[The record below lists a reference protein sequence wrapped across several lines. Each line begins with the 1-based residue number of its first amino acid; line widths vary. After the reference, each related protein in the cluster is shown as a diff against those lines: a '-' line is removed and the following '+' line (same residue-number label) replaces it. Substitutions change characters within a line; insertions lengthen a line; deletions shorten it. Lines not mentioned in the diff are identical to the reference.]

1 MKKSSIFVKKKN
13 MKNLLVLL
21 SSLFVLTGCYK
32 PDEWNTQYTSLG
44 GEYVVER
51 VTLLTSDQSTV
62 EEGTSY
68 YTGDL
73 YVNPNGTLP
82 LDAIEVGITRWHI
95 DNSMIA
101 FNPVGSSTGQTLW
114 LNEYVLSRVTTP
126 GGDEVLSF
134 NIDGTVKK
142 FKIVD
147 CTLES
152 LTLRSTGQWA
162 FGSSGPYESVVIK
175 FTRIGP

>member
-1 MKKSSIFVKKKN
+1 MNKLIIF
-13 MKNLLVLL
+13 LLCIF
-21 SSLFVLTGCYK
+21 SLTSCYK
-32 PDEWNTQYTSLG
+32 TDEWNAQYTSIS
-44 GEYVVER
+44 GEYVIDR
-51 VTLLTSDQSTV
+51 VTLLTSDQSV
-62 EEGTSY
+62 NDSGESF

-95 DNSMIA
+95 SNSMIS
-101 FNPVGSSTGQTLW
+101 FNPVGTTTGQTIW
-114 LNEYVLSRVTTP
+114 MNQYVLSRTTSV
-126 GGDEVLSF
+126 GGDEILSF

-147 CTLES
+147 VTLES

>member
-1 MKKSSIFVKKKN
+1 MNKLIIF
-13 MKNLLVLL
+13 LLCIF
-21 SSLFVLTGCYK
+21 SLTSCYK
-32 PDEWNTQYTSLG
+32 TDEWNAQYTSIS
-44 GEYVVER
+44 GEYVIDR
-51 VTLLTSDQSTV
+51 VTLLTSDQSV
-62 EEGTSY
+62 NDSGESF

-95 DNSMIA
+95 SNSMIS
-101 FNPVGSSTGQTLW
+101 FNPVGTTTGQTIW
-114 LNEYVLSRVTTP
+114 MNQYVLSRITSV
-126 GGDEVLSF
+126 GGDEILSF

-147 CTLES
+147 VTLES

>member
-1 MKKSSIFVKKKN
+1 MNKLIIF
-13 MKNLLVLL
+13 LLCIF
-21 SSLFVLTGCYK
+21 SLTSCYK
-32 PDEWNTQYTSLG
+32 TDEWNAQYTSIS
-44 GEYVVER
+44 GEYVIDR
-51 VTLLTSDQSTV
+51 VTLLTSDQSPD
-62 EEGTSY
+62 ESGENF

-73 YVNPNGTLP
+73 YVNPNGSLP

-95 DNSMIA
+95 SNSMIS
-101 FNPVGSSTGQTLW
+101 FNPVGTTTGQTIW
-114 LNEYVLSRVTTP
+114 LNQYVLSRVTSV
-126 GGDEVLSF
+126 GGDEILSF

-147 CTLES
+147 VTLES

>member
-1 MKKSSIFVKKKN
+1 MNKLIIF
-13 MKNLLVLL
+13 LLCIV
-21 SSLFVLTGCYK
+21 SLTSCYK
-32 PDEWNTQYTSLG
+32 TDEWNAQYTSIS
-44 GEYVVER
+44 GEYVIDR
-51 VTLLTSDQSTV
+51 VTLLTSDQSV
-62 EEGTSY
+62 NDSGESF

-95 DNSMIA
+95 SNSIIS
-101 FNPVGSSTGQTLW
+101 FNPVGTTTGQTIW
-114 LNEYVLSRVTTP
+114 MNQYVLSRTTSV
-126 GGDEVLSF
+126 GGDEILSF

-147 CTLES
+147 VTLES

>member
-1 MKKSSIFVKKKN
+1 MNKLIVFLLCIF
-13 MKNLLVLL
+13 
-21 SSLFVLTGCYK
+21 SLTSCYK
-32 PDEWNTQYTSLG
+32 TDEWNAQYTSIS
-44 GEYVVER
+44 GEYVIDR
-51 VTLLTSDQSTV
+51 VTLLTSDQSSD
-62 EEGTSY
+62 ESGENF

-95 DNSMIA
+95 SNSMIS
-101 FNPVGSSTGQTLW
+101 FNPVGTTTGQTIW
-114 LNEYVLSRVTTP
+114 LNQYVLSRVTSV
-126 GGDEVLSF
+126 GGDEILSF

-147 CTLES
+147 VTLES

-175 FTRIGP
+175 FTRVGP

>member
-1 MKKSSIFVKKKN
+1 MKKILF
-13 MKNLLVLL
+13 LLIATLSL
-21 SSLFVLTGCYK
+21 SSCYK
-32 PDEWNTQYTSLG
+32 RDWNPDYTSLG

-51 VTLLTSDQSTV
+51 VTLLTSDQSPV
-62 EEGTSY
+62 EGGENY

-82 LDAIEVGITRWHI
+82 LDVIEVGITRWHI
-95 DNSMIA
+95 SNSSIA

-114 LNEYVLSRVTTP
+114 LNEYVLSHTTNY
-126 GGDEVLSF
+126 GGEEVLSF

-147 CTLES
+147 YSLES

-162 FGSSGPYESVVIK
+162 FGSSGPYETIVIK
-175 FTRIGP
+175 FSRIGP

>member
-1 MKKSSIFVKKKN
+1 MNKLIIF
-13 MKNLLVLL
+13 LLCIF
-21 SSLFVLTGCYK
+21 SLTSCYK
-32 PDEWNTQYTSLG
+32 TDEWNAQYTSIS
-44 GEYVVER
+44 GEYVIDR
-51 VTLLTSDQSTV
+51 VTLLTSDQSV
-62 EEGTSY
+62 NDSGESF

-95 DNSMIA
+95 SNSIIS
-101 FNPVGSSTGQTLW
+101 FNPVGTTTGQTIW
-114 LNEYVLSRVTTP
+114 MNQYVLSRTTSV
-126 GGDEVLSF
+126 GGDEILSF

-147 CTLES
+147 VTLES

>member
-1 MKKSSIFVKKKN
+1 MNKLIIF
-13 MKNLLVLL
+13 LLCIF
-21 SSLFVLTGCYK
+21 SLTSCYK
-32 PDEWNTQYTSLG
+32 TDEWNAQYTSIS
-44 GEYVVER
+44 GEYVIVR
-51 VTLLTSDQSTV
+51 VTLLTSDQSV
-62 EEGTSY
+62 NDSGESF

-95 DNSMIA
+95 SNSMIS
-101 FNPVGSSTGQTLW
+101 FNPVGTTTGQTIW
-114 LNEYVLSRVTTP
+114 MNQYVLSRTTSV
-126 GGDEVLSF
+126 GGDEILSF

-147 CTLES
+147 VTLES